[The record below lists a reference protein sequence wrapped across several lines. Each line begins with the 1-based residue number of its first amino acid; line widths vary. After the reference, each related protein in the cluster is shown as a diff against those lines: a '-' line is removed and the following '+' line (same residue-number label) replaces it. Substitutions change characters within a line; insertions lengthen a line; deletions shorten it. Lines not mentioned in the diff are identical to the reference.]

1 MTKIQGS
8 IEEKKQRMTELVD
21 LLNQAGRAYYQEA
34 REIMSN
40 FEYDRLYDELLSLE
54 EELQTTLAASP
65 TVHVGYEVGQ
75 RASKRTARAS
85 DALFGQDQGGGPS
98 ERISGKPDC
107 PAFLENGRAY
117 DCPDLPGR
125 GAF

>member
-21 LLNQAGRAYYQEA
+21 LLNEAGRAYYQEA

-65 TVHVGYEVGQ
+65 TVHVGYEVVSELPKE
-75 RASKRTARAS
+75 RH

>member
-40 FEYDRLYDELLSLE
+40 FE
-54 EELQTTLAASP
+54 
-65 TVHVGYEVGQ
+65 
-75 RASKRTARAS
+75 
-85 DALFGQDQGGGPS
+85 
-98 ERISGKPDC
+98 
-107 PAFLENGRAY
+107 
-117 DCPDLPGR
+117 
-125 GAF
+125 